1 MPLFMGLLW
10 AGLTAAGNG
19 DVANPEHALWAGF
32 KPGSWV
38 EFEQPCGKGALM
50 QETYKLLEFS
60 ADQAVLECT
69 KVENGF
75 KYPLFQQIVAG
86 KLKAEDCAGAEA
98 GKPEGGEM
106 ECPGPGGK
114 MKYVWKR
121 SGEGNEEIEVAGKK
135 LKCHW
140 VLVKRR
146 IDSVVEAMKDRTS
159 TKTWYSDEIPG
170 RVAKIEMTR
179 WINDDP
185 PHDFVV
191 IRAVKSWKR
200 E

>member
-1 MPLFMGLLW
+1 VGGANPNKPKSKSQARPAQLQKFRNPPPCGATHHHAENAALHGILW

-75 KYPLFQQIVAG
+75 KYPLFQQIVAD

-98 GKPEGGEM
+98 GNRRAARWS
-106 ECPGPGGK
+106 
-114 MKYVWKR
+114 VR
-121 SGEGNEEIEVAGKK
+121 DRAGK
-135 LKCHW
+135 
-140 VLVKRR
+140 
-146 IDSVVEAMKDRTS
+146 
-159 TKTWYSDEIPG
+159 
-170 RVAKIEMTR
+170 
-179 WINDDP
+179 
-185 PHDFVV
+185 
-191 IRAVKSWKR
+191 
-200 E
+200 